1 MFKYS
6 PSNRFQKCSRVLL
19 GLFLFSLTLGSF
31 HCAVPETQAAVQV
44 TLAWDPNNEP
54 DLAGYKVH
62 YGTSTRT
69 YGVSYD
75 AGNVNSYT
83 ISDLQEG
90 TTFYFAATA
99 YDRYGNE
106 SDFSEEVVYM
116 AQPLNQPPVA
126 LSTTLTTNQNTVATG
141 SLAASDPDGDDLT
154 FSVVTQGPLGT
165 VTMTDETTGAY
176 TYMPSVGATGSDSFT
191 FQVRDP
197 GGLTSTATV
206 AVTIVAVNLPPV
218 AQNGILT
225 TNRDTVASGTLNAT
239 DADGDALTFSVTS
252 QGGKGAVV
260 MTNSATGAY
269 NYTPQTG
276 VTGSDSFTFQ
286 VRDPGGLTS
295 TATVAVTIV
304 AVNRAPVAQNGTL
317 TTNRD
322 TLASG
327 TLNATDA
334 DGDALTFSMTSQ
346 GGKGTVVITNATTGA
361 YNYTPQT
368 GVTGSDSFTF
378 QVRDPGGL
386 TSTATVAVTI
396 VAVNRA
402 PVAQNGTLSTPQGT
416 QANGVLIASDPDGD
430 SLTYTLAS
438 NPAKGVVAITNH
450 STGSYTYT
458 PNAGAIGDD
467 SFMFQVKD
475 TGNLT
480 GTAAIAV
487 TITPVNQ
494 PPVASNVSLSIAQ
507 GIPVTAKLAASDPN
521 GDALTYSLV
530 SAAQLGSVALNPGTG
545 TFTYTP
551 NAGSSGTDTFSFKA
565 NDSKADSNTATV
577 TVTISA
583 HVSVRLEAEQG
594 ELTSP
599 MVSLNDTTASGGK
612 CIWVANGKGNLTDPM
627 KAGGQAVYSFDV
639 PVAGNYRVWARVMA
653 NTTADNSFFVAMD
666 YDPYVTW
673 NTALAGKN
681 TWAWDV
687 VKDRNRSDASTFT
700 LSAGTHTLVI
710 KQMEDGTKID
720 AIVVTT
726 QPAWIPET
734 VYGDAE
740 DGTIDGW
747 DVFDASPSRATVTNV
762 FDQERIS
769 HVYKVKGVRT
779 NNGYRLRSNSYSDW
793 ANQSQFVIEWKMKY
807 AEAFILY
814 VEVQTT
820 KGYRYFQYEALSKDY
835 LGRSSQV
842 RLGLGTDVR
851 NGQWHTFV
859 RDLQADLDRAQPGV
873 KILQVNAFSIRG
885 SGLIDD
891 VKLRATR

>member
-1 MFKYS
+1 MSAYF
-6 PSNRFQKCSRVLL
+6 PVRWFLCWERF
-19 GLFLFSLTLGSF
+19 LFLQAILSLSLCVLPVFVSSAQ
-31 HCAVPETQAAVQV
+31 AVEV
-44 TLAWDPNNEP
+44 TLTWDDNHDP
-54 DLAGYKVH
+54 DLAGYRIY
-62 YGTSTRT
+62 YGKATRNYSCHHDVGRMTHHTIVGLEAGMT
-69 YGVSYD
+69 Y
-75 AGNVNSYT
+75 
-83 ISDLQEG
+83 
-90 TTFYFAATA
+90 YFAATA
-99 YDRYGNE
+99 YDSYGNE
-106 SDFSEEVVYM
+106 SGFSEELVYRIQPANHPPM
-116 AQPLNQPPVA
+116 AA
-126 LSTTLTTNQNTVATG
+126 EG
-141 SLAASDPDGDDLT
+141 SLA
-154 FSVVTQGPLGT
+154 
-165 VTMTDETTGAY
+165 
-176 TYMPSVGATGSDSFT
+176 
-191 FQVRDP
+191 
-197 GGLTSTATV
+197 
-206 AVTIVAVNLPPV
+206 
-218 AQNGILT
+218 
-225 TNRDTVASGTLNAT
+225 
-239 DADGDALTFSVTS
+239 
-252 QGGKGAVV
+252 
-260 MTNSATGAY
+260 
-269 NYTPQTG
+269 
-276 VTGSDSFTFQ
+276 
-286 VRDPGGLTS
+286 
-295 TATVAVTIV
+295 
-304 AVNRAPVAQNGTL
+304 
-317 TTNRD
+317 
-322 TLASG
+322 
-327 TLNATDA
+327 
-334 DGDALTFSMTSQ
+334 
-346 GGKGTVVITNATTGA
+346 
-361 YNYTPQT
+361 
-368 GVTGSDSFTF
+368 
-378 QVRDPGGL
+378 
-386 TSTATVAVTI
+386 
-396 VAVNRA
+396 AVNRA

-480 GTAAIAV
+480 GSAAIAV

-494 PPVASNVSLSIAQ
+494 PPVASNISFSIAQ
-507 GIPVTAKLAASDPN
+507 DIPVTAKLAASDPN
-521 GDALTYSLV
+521 GDALTYSLI

-565 NDSKADSNTATV
+565 NDGKADSNTATV

-583 HVSVRLEAEQG
+583 HVSVRLEAEEG

-627 KAGGQAVYSFDV
+627 KAGGQAVYTFDV

-687 VKDRNRSDASTFT
+687 VKDRNGSDASTFP

-710 KQMEDGTKID
+710 KQMEDGAKID
-720 AIVVTT
+720 AIVITT

-747 DVFDASPSRATVTNV
+747 DVFDASPSGATITNV
-762 FDQERIS
+762 FDTERNNRVIR
-769 HVYKVKGVRT
+769 VKGSRT
-779 NNGYRLRSNSYSDW
+779 NNGYRLRSNSYGDW
-793 ANQSQFVIEWKMKY
+793 ANQSQFVIEWSMKY
-807 AEAFILY
+807 AEAFIIY

-820 KGYRYFQYEALSKDY
+820 NGYRYFQYEALAKDY

>member
-1 MFKYS
+1 MSAYF
-6 PSNRFQKCSRVLL
+6 PVRWFLCWERF
-19 GLFLFSLTLGSF
+19 LFLQAILSLSLCVLPVF
-31 HCAVPETQAAVQV
+31 VPGAQAGEV
-44 TLAWDPNNEP
+44 TLAWDDNQEP
-54 DLAGYKVH
+54 DLAGYRIY
-62 YGTSTRT
+62 YGEATRSYSCHHDVGRMTHHTIVGLEAGMT
-69 YGVSYD
+69 Y
-75 AGNVNSYT
+75 
-83 ISDLQEG
+83 
-90 TTFYFAATA
+90 YFAATA

-106 SDFSEEVVYM
+106 SGFSEELVYRIPPANHPPM
-116 AQPLNQPPVA
+116 AA
-126 LSTTLTTNQNTVATG
+126 EG
-141 SLAASDPDGDDLT
+141 SLA
-154 FSVVTQGPLGT
+154 
-165 VTMTDETTGAY
+165 
-176 TYMPSVGATGSDSFT
+176 
-191 FQVRDP
+191 
-197 GGLTSTATV
+197 
-206 AVTIVAVNLPPV
+206 
-218 AQNGILT
+218 
-225 TNRDTVASGTLNAT
+225 
-239 DADGDALTFSVTS
+239 
-252 QGGKGAVV
+252 
-260 MTNSATGAY
+260 
-269 NYTPQTG
+269 
-276 VTGSDSFTFQ
+276 
-286 VRDPGGLTS
+286 
-295 TATVAVTIV
+295 
-304 AVNRAPVAQNGTL
+304 
-317 TTNRD
+317 
-322 TLASG
+322 
-327 TLNATDA
+327 
-334 DGDALTFSMTSQ
+334 
-346 GGKGTVVITNATTGA
+346 
-361 YNYTPQT
+361 
-368 GVTGSDSFTF
+368 
-378 QVRDPGGL
+378 
-386 TSTATVAVTI
+386 
-396 VAVNRA
+396 AVNRA

-416 QANGVLIASDPDGD
+416 RANRVLIASDPDGD

-565 NDSKADSNTATV
+565 NDGKADSNTATV

-612 CIWVANGKGNLTDPM
+612 CIWVADGKGNLTDPL
-627 KAGGQAVYSFDV
+627 KAGGQAVYTFDV

-687 VKDRNRSDASTFT
+687 VKDRNRSDASTFP

-734 VYGDAE
+734 IYGDAE

-747 DVFDASPSRATVTNV
+747 DVFDASPSGATVTNV
-762 FDQERIS
+762 FDTDRNNRVIR
-769 HVYKVKGVRT
+769 VKGSKT
-779 NNGYRLRSNSYSDW
+779 NNGYRLRSSSYSDW

-820 KGYRYFQYEALSKDY
+820 KGYCYFQYEALSKDY

-873 KILQVNAFSIRG
+873 KIVQVNAFSIRG
-885 SGLIDD
+885 SGLVDD